1 MIWNCSDGGDTG
13 SLKDL
18 GQVCRVQMIVRVQNE
33 IYDEM
38 SVLWTSDENKG
49 VIRNKGVM
57 RKFRKQRVWDR

>member
-1 MIWNCSDGGDTG
+1 
-13 SLKDL
+13 
-18 GQVCRVQMIVRVQNE
+18 MIVRVQNE

-49 VIRNKGVM
+49 VMRTRKNENKEVM